1 MFKKVLSRHREVYR
15 AHFRRAARL
24 APHLALATRPCGPVS
39 RPSGGSAPSSTENG
53 GRRFA
58 GSAPC
63 TARPGPRGA
72 RHPDSRLPQ
81 ERGALVLP
89 LPSALLTEDAVSSS
103 KPSRRAS
110 RLHLPL
116 FGFHESLPPF
126 RGCSSYI
133 HPRGALSPVTQ
144 RLSLKF
150 PSLLGPRLPPAAF
163 LGVSAGSWLRVL
175 STSGLPGVRSRR

>member
-1 MFKKVLSRHREVYR
+1 MYR

-24 APHLALATRPCGPVS
+24 APCLALATRPCGPVS

-89 LPSALLTEDAVSSS
+89 LPSALSLRTRC
-103 KPSRRAS
+103 P
-110 RLHLPL
+110 LPNL
-116 FGFHESLPPF
+116 RVELPV
-126 RGCSSYI
+126 C
-133 HPRGALSPVTQ
+133 T
-144 RLSLKF
+144 F
-150 PSLLGPRLPPAAF
+150 PSLAFTRACLRSEGAPRTFIPGRAVSCHSEASPQVPVSVRPPSPTGRFSVGFSRFVAAGF
-163 LGVSAGSWLRVL
+163 IHLRAAR
-175 STSGLPGVRSRR
+175 G